1 MPAMVAETQTD
12 VSINAPV
19 GRKRG
24 LTKTVVVIDGV
35 VLIVTMRKL
44 GGVIYSPESW
54 VFCDQHNSN

>member
-1 MPAMVAETQTD
+1 MFAETQTD

-35 VLIVTMRKL
+35 VLIVRSEEIDVVIVFF
-44 GGVIYSPESW
+44 GGRSG
-54 VFCDQHNSN
+54 CG

>member
-1 MPAMVAETQTD
+1 MVAETQTD

-24 LTKTVVVIDGV
+24 LTKTVVVIDGI
-35 VLIVTMRKL
+35 VLIVTIVRKPN
-44 GGVIYSPESW
+44 GVIYSPESW